1 MFPGLYTLVLR
12 WYWVSYS
19 HRIRISQKQRQRSSL
34 VVGGWNWF
42 NDALYCSA
50 RMIWRKGWFEEQT
63 LGIMEDLKKW
73 MIIRFTPH
81 QTTTLPKT
89 FFQIILAA
97 KSIVQHSIQLRPSII
112 SDDLF
117 GFPSVRFLLYG
128 FSTWIQ
134 RCGDS
139 ARDGPPLRATGS
151 NSAKRSQVCRQV
163 WTLSVRLLPA
173 IMRPPNHLRSLSCG
187 S

>member
-1 MFPGLYTLVLR
+1 
-12 WYWVSYS
+12 
-19 HRIRISQKQRQRSSL
+19 
-34 VVGGWNWF
+34 
-42 NDALYCSA
+42 
-50 RMIWRKGWFEEQT
+50 
-63 LGIMEDLKKW
+63 MEDLKKW

-117 GFPSVRFLLYG
+117 GFPSVRFLFYG
-128 FSTWIQ
+128 FSTRTWIQ

>member
-1 MFPGLYTLVLR
+1 
-12 WYWVSYS
+12 
-19 HRIRISQKQRQRSSL
+19 
-34 VVGGWNWF
+34 
-42 NDALYCSA
+42 
-50 RMIWRKGWFEEQT
+50 
-63 LGIMEDLKKW
+63 MEDLKKLDLKKW

-81 QTTTLPKT
+81 QTTTLPKLMSFQKH
-89 FFQIILAA
+89 FFKL
-97 KSIVQHSIQLRPSII
+97 SLPLNLLCTVQHSIQLRPSIN
-112 SDDLF
+112 SNDLF
-117 GFPSVRFLLYG
+117 GFPSVRFLFYG

-163 WTLSVRLLPA
+163 WTLSVRLLLA